1 MLISL
6 TESTKSLPRDTLG
19 SACIGLLAKFFC
31 KKIYKI
37 ISLCYHHGKKSCI
50 LLGNISEF
58 LHKMDINSV
67 KTSSNIK
74 RDMYLTMKPY
84 SDGAIRQTGFP
95 VALWC
100 VVLAWMP

>member
-1 MLISL
+1 MERNL
-6 TESTKSLPRDTLG
+6 
-19 SACIGLLAKFFC
+19 
-31 KKIYKI
+31 
-37 ISLCYHHGKKSCI
+37 
-50 LLGNISEF
+50 EF